1 MLSVILL
8 ILKIIGITI
17 LVLLGILLFIILIVL
32 FVPIRYWVRVEHGDA
47 INLNAGVSWLLHL
60 VHTRISQTG
69 GERRIWLRIMG
80 ILVYDSL
87 RPPKVKKLRHREKTK
102 ANTKANTKVNTKAN
116 TEANTEADTEAKG
129 IIASKDEIGSEDRKK
144 PLDVKREDIKGSIK
158 DNITQN
164 KVNPKDAVKESIH
177 EEKSIKDEI
186 KNDDF
191 KNNETKHDDIGFI
204 RKLANSFRNIK
215 SKIKGFFLGIKTKIK
230 KLFQKLF
237 SIKDKATLILD
248 FISDDSNK
256 RGFRFTYEVLRK
268 VLKHI
273 LPRKLRSRLIFGTGD
288 PCSTGQALGVFAILY
303 SFYGDKIQVTPDF
316 ENKVFKGSHYARGRI
331 RSFTLLI
338 IAIKLLFDKRFKD
351 LKMNFQLLKEAL

>member
-17 LVLLGILLFIILIVL
+17 LVLLGILLLLILIVL
-32 FVPIRYWVRVEHGDA
+32 FVPIRYWVKVEHGDA
-47 INLNAGVSWLLHL
+47 FTLNAGVSWLLHL
-60 VHTRISQTG
+60 VHARIYQS
-69 GERRIWLRIMG
+69 GENRRIWLRIMG

-87 RPPKVKKLRHREKTK
+87 RPAKEKKVQHRRASKPKAESKDKTIS
-102 ANTKANTKVNTKAN
+102 NNETYSDITISND
-116 TEANTEADTEAKG
+116 E
-129 IIASKDEIGSEDRKK
+129 IASKNEITSDDRKTSSDTM
-144 PLDVKREDIKGSIK
+144 LGDIRE
-158 DNITQN
+158 NITQD
-164 KVNPKDAVKESIH
+164 KTYPRDVVEDSIH
-177 EEKSIKDEI
+177 EEKSIENDI
-186 KNDDF
+186 KNVNLEND
-191 KNNETKHDDIGFI
+191 ETEHDDIGFI
-204 RKLANSFRNIK
+204 RKFINRLRNIK
-215 SKIKGFFLGIKTKIK
+215 SKIKSFFLGIKTKIK
-230 KLFQKLF
+230 ELLQKLF
-237 SIKDKATLILD
+237 SIKNKATLILD

-256 RGFRFTYEVLRK
+256 RGFRFTYEALK
-268 VLKHI
+268 KTLKHI

-338 IAIKLLFDKRFKD
+338 IVIKLLLDKRFKD